1 MFRGKKYQESAKQID
16 KATLYDPKEGLE
28 LICKTASAKFDET
41 VELHVKLGVDSRHAD
56 QQVRGASVL
65 PNGTGKSAFSSSPR
79 ATRPRLPRPP
89 APTTWARW
97 T

>member
-41 VELHVKLGVDSRHAD
+41 CLLYTSDAAD
-56 QQVRGASVL
+56 E
-65 PNGTGKSAFSSSPR
+65 
-79 ATRPRLPRPP
+79 
-89 APTTWARW
+89 
-97 T
+97 